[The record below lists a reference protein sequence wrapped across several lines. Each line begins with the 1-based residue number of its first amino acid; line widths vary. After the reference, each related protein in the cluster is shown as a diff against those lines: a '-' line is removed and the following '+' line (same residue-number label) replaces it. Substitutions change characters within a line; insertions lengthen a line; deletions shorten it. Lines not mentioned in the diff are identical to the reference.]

1 MAVKTTT
8 DQTFEQDT
16 QQGVVLIDFWATWC
30 GPCRMQ
36 SPVVEAL
43 SEQMPNVAFY
53 KMDVDENPATPQ
65 QFRIM
70 SIPTLMIKKD
80 GQVVDQL
87 IGYHSACCRSAAGAD
102 CCLQP
107 AYEEP
112 EGAPSQKHPPG
123 APTSWRSRQWRT
135 CLL

>member
-36 SPVVEAL
+36 SPVVDAL
-43 SEQMPNVAFY
+43 SEQMPGVAFY

-87 IGYHSACCRSAAGAD
+87 IGYHSAD
-102 CCLQP
+102 QLKQVLNL
-107 AYEEP
+107 Y
-112 EGAPSQKHPPG
+112 
-123 APTSWRSRQWRT
+123 
-135 CLL
+135 L

>member
-36 SPVVEAL
+36 SPVVDAL
-43 SEQMPNVAFY
+43 SEQMPYVAFY

-87 IGYHSACCRSAAGAD
+87 IGYHSAD
-102 CCLQP
+102 QLKQVLNQ
-107 AYEEP
+107 Y
-112 EGAPSQKHPPG
+112 
-123 APTSWRSRQWRT
+123 
-135 CLL
+135 L